1 MRGYRR
7 PARRRGHLLDDNR
20 RRRDPGLLC
29 DQAARPRPRRDQ
41 VDARHSDPPTPRAGF
56 GAPSTHHRRCRRMG
70 ISRLSLETGSF
81 AFSEPARRLYLKH
94 GFEFCGPFDD
104 YEADPNSVFM
114 TRILLG

>member
-1 MRGYRR
+1 
-7 PARRRGHLLDDNR
+7 
-20 RRRDPGLLC
+20 
-29 DQAARPRPRRDQ
+29 
-41 VDARHSDPPTPRAGF
+41 
-56 GAPSTHHRRCRRMG
+56 MG

-114 TRILLG
+114 TKILLG